1 MSAAPPIDLRFDLT
15 NRISLEGK
23 HTVAGWLF
31 LPPVA
36 KINGNVPLLFCLPG
50 GTYSKA
56 YYHLEVP
63 GYPGYSFAQ
72 HMSELG
78 FVVVAIDHL
87 GVGESSAPEDPLTIT
102 HEIAA
107 AANAMVARELRHQM
121 ASGTLHKAL
130 PPIRRPEVVGIGH
143 SMGGMLATV
152 QQARWNS
159 FDAVAI
165 LGWGNLSFGLSAEVP
180 FAPPDGSATM
190 SQILQRVAQI
200 AREQFHGHAKPPRK
214 AMRRAFYLEDVPA
227 AVIEADEA
235 ASSTLPGILGVLGTV
250 EGIVKAEAGKI
261 TCPVFVGWS
270 EREAFGDPYGEVSVY
285 SGSKD
290 VTLFILEGA
299 AHCHN
304 FATTRTKLWNRLAAW
319 VPTAL
324 SSAQTQE
331 N

>member
-1 MSAAPPIDLRFDLT
+1 MSVISPIDLRFDLT
-15 NRISLEGK
+15 NAISLEGK
-23 HTVAGWLF
+23 HTIAGWLF
-31 LPPVA
+31 LPPA
-36 KINGNVPLLFCLPG
+36 PKLHDKIPLLFCLPG
-50 GTYSKA
+50 GTYSKG

-72 HMSELG
+72 HMAELG
-78 FVVVAIDHL
+78 FAVAAIDHL

-107 AANAMVARELRHQM
+107 AANAVVARELRRQM
-121 ASGTLHKAL
+121 ASGTLHKSL
-130 PPIRRPEVVGIGH
+130 PPIRHPEVVGIGH
-143 SMGGMLATV
+143 SMGGLLATV

-180 FAPPDGSATM
+180 FVPPDGSAPM
-190 SQILQRVAQI
+190 SQILRRVSEI

-250 EGIVKAEAGKI
+250 EGIVKAEAARI
-261 TCPVFVGWS
+261 TSPVFIGWS
-270 EREAFGDPYGEVSVY
+270 EREAFGDPYREVSVY
-285 SGSKD
+285 SASKD
-290 VTLFILEGA
+290 ITLFILEGA

-319 VPTAL
+319 VPAAL
-324 SSAQTQE
+324 PGSRVPE
-331 N
+331 K